1 MSCNSCSYLCFYN
14 SYCVMSLYIHNFF
27 FIFFVPVFRMTQT
40 SLATWYCKY
49 AYYYHNFHHYFRN
62 FPNWKG
68 NDDTSA
74 VLDFNLLISLSGA
87 LDLS

>member
-40 SLATWYCKY
+40 SLATWCCKY
-49 AYYYHNFHHYFRN
+49 AYYYQNFHHYFRN
-62 FPNWKG
+62 FPNWKV

-74 VLDFNLLISLSGA
+74 VLDFNLPISLSGA